1 MLKHIKDYFKN
12 NISIDEKREEKDKSR
27 NIRIATCALLIEMA
41 NIDDEFDQAE
51 KERIIE
57 IIQSVYKLTDKE
69 IDQLMD
75 LALKELDNRIDL
87 WSFTNLINQNYTA
100 QQKKEVIKT
109 IWEVVYADG
118 RLSAHEDYL
127 VHKLYKMLGLTHKQL
142 IEAKMKALEKK
153 DEDN

>member
-1 MLKHIKDYFKN
+1 MLKRLKDYFKN
-12 NISIDEKREEKDKSR
+12 NISIDEKRVEKDKSH
-27 NIRIATCALLIEMA
+27 NIQIATCALLIEMA

-75 LALKELDNRIDL
+75 LARKELDNRIDL
-87 WSFTNLINQNYTA
+87 WGFTNLINQNYSA
-100 QQKKEVIKT
+100 QQKKEVIET

-153 DEDN
+153 GKNN